1 MDENTELLL
10 LGLLGRQGMHGYEL
24 SQFLEHRLSFLSD
37 LKKPTAYRLLDR
49 LHGSGLVARTAEKAG
64 RRPERGVYSLTA
76 AGEARLDGLLRRHLA
91 RSEPTRFASNVALLF
106 SDRLDPAARVS
117 LLAARREAASH
128 RRADL
133 AAQVAVHTPGTS
145 PRLVLEHD
153 LALLDAEL
161 AWLDA
166 QIAPR
171 APTPT

>member
-91 RSEPTRFASNVALLF
+91 RSEPTRGEILN
-106 SDRLDPAARVS
+106 
-117 LLAARREAASH
+117 H
-128 RRADL
+128 
-133 AAQVAVHTPGTS
+133 AV
-145 PRLVLEHD
+145 
-153 LALLDAEL
+153 
-161 AWLDA
+161 
-166 QIAPR
+166 APR
-171 APTPT
+171 PMTRSTSGIHCSHDSVWPMSDSSPMRPSMPITITARMRSRG